1 MTERDSYPPERRA
14 KEPKEQIN
22 WLKEFFSQF
31 EVAWKLFWDPRVPIS
46 TKLVPLL
53 TLIYLL
59 SPVDIFPDVVPG
71 LGQVDDLM
79 ILLVGLR
86 MFISLSPAAVVAEYE
101 RVTGKFTQDE
111 DWDETEIIDLEPEIP
126 SAQHDAPATGG
137 AHADDTGEDT

>member
-1 MTERDSYPPERRA
+1 MTERDSHPPERRVDRS
-14 KEPKEQIN
+14 KDQVN
-22 WLKEFFSQF
+22 WLKELFSQF

-53 TLIYLL
+53 TLIYLI
-59 SPVDIFPDVVPG
+59 SPFDIIPGVVPG

-101 RVTGKFTQDE
+101 RVTGKFTGSE
-111 DWDETEIIDLEPEIP
+111 DWEEKEIIDLEAEMP
-126 SAQHDAPATGG
+126 SDEDA
-137 AHADDTGEDT
+137 